1 MPESLD
7 QSHSTLLSF
16 SKIAWKIFSN
26 VSRIWFLL
34 LFGHFNWFLIS
45 FELLFCCKY
54 LSEQAYLYVLTTNYM
69 VKSSSFSNIFFLN
82 WWLGNYFQKIKIAYF
97 FFRENPYYDSKVVG
111 RYCEKRDP
119 HLACVAYE
127 RGQCDR
133 ELIAVCNENSLFKSE
148 ARYLVSKFNKK
159 KIVKLQC
166 EVLYLRQFN
175 DFLLFTAP
183 VVPFRQQ
190 MALRAVFEQK
200 LLISA
205 CSLSMMI

>member
-1 MPESLD
+1 MSQWGSL
-7 QSHSTLLSF
+7 QLIKWSNNLF
-16 SKIAWKIFSN
+16 SSIF
-26 VSRIWFLL
+26 FQDL
-34 LFGHFNWFLIS
+34 
-45 FELLFCCKY
+45 
-54 LSEQAYLYVLTTNYM
+54 
-69 VKSSSFSNIFFLN
+69 FLN
-82 WWLGNYFQKIKIAYF
+82 WWLITYF

-159 KIVKLQC
+159 IVKLQC

-175 DFLLFTAP
+175 DFLLFTAT
-183 VVPFRQQ
+183 VVPFWQQ
-190 MALRAVFEQK
+190 MALRSFFEQK
-200 LLISA
+200 LLNSA
-205 CSLSMMI
+205 CSLSTMI